1 MKISPEDRAYLIM
14 AQKEGL
20 QQALQ
25 RLMMQRMQT
34 PEQKIAGAATMLK
47 ALKPG
52 QRGKH
57 IAEVVKA
64 YPGLPLTEALK
75 RFGDK
80 ASVAPKS
87 KPRLTTHAD
96 LAVAA
101 AEPPKYPQIK
111 APKFP
116 AMKFANYGEGHSEAD
131 GTEICQGCRQRAHCN
146 MSGRCTR
153 CDFREG
159 NPEITETEVNAWCG
173 KLGMDL
179 QFGSQ
184 EEAQKHMRNR
194 ALGGATGGVVGAGL
208 GGMLAGKRF
217 GLPGA
222 IAGGVAGS
230 LLGGAPGKLLA
241 DVAHDIP
248 QRTGAMYDKSMHQ
261 MGAAGGEGIRLAMDM
276 FPAAAPSVGEF
287 LEFAQGD
294 NSVETSE
301 PSMSVYEEDMLK
313 RLKPMG
319 LGADSSLEGGDTG
332 QRNEQMGLPKYDG
345 V

>member
-1 MKISPEDRAYLIM
+1 MKLSPEDQAYFVM

-25 RLMMQRMQT
+25 RLMLARMQQT

-80 ASVAPKS
+80 ASVAPKVAP
-87 KPRLTTHAD
+87 KPAAPKTTAT
-96 LAVAA
+96 
-101 AEPPKYPQIK
+101 YPQIK
-111 APKFP
+111 TPKFP
-116 AMKFANYGEGHSEAD
+116 AMKFAGYYSDSHEISEA
-131 GTEICQGCRQRAHCN
+131 
-146 MSGRCTR
+146 
-153 CDFREG
+153 
-159 NPEITETEVNAWCG
+159 EVNAWCG
-173 KLGMDL
+173 KHGMDL
-179 QFGSQ
+179 QFNSQ
-184 EEAQKHMRNR
+184 EEAQQHQRNR
-194 ALGGATGGVVGAGL
+194 TLGGAAGGVVGAGL

-248 QRTGAMYDKSMHQ
+248 QRTGAMYDKSMHR

-276 FPAAAPSVGEF
+276 LPAAAPSVTDF
-287 LEFAQGD
+287 LEFAETDQ
-294 NSVETSE
+294 SVDENE
-301 PSMSVYEEDMLK
+301 APMSVYEEDMLK

-319 LGADSSLEGGDTG
+319 LGADASLEGGDTG
-332 QRNEQMGLPKYDG
+332 QRNQEMGLPKYDG